1 MSKRSLSFSTMV
13 TTMQVILTYTFLL
26 DVESLTG
33 FCVDNQ
39 CFSVHEN
46 IADFTA
52 AKKVCQDLNGHLLTV
67 RSSASSSAI
76 STLLTDLKGDFW
88 IGLQFNGNCPQSSDL
103 KGYKWITGQE
113 EAHFRNWDKDDAV
126 CPTSEQ
132 CVTVSTDDLKW
143 RERSCTDTVDGF
155 ICEFGFDSGCQP
167 LLSDSQIL
175 TYRTPYG
182 VEGPEL
188 SVLPFGSVA
197 ELNGGTH
204 YICAE
209 NWQISPWTCEVL
221 NGGCEQKCTR
231 VNGKHLCNCSPGYLV
246 DDRNGRSCRSDP
258 CKGSGCEQSCIPH
271 NGSFS
276 CLCEQG
282 FSLDADGKSCKDID
296 DCANE
301 RMCAGAH
308 TMCVN
313 TRGGFHC
320 TCKTGFEMQ
329 KGFCV
334 DIDECA
340 KMPCEHVCINT
351 PGSYNCSC
359 YERHK
364 VSDEDRHKCIL
375 HCPHQEC
382 PALCEKPTTETD
394 GEKRLK
400 NCICPDGYI
409 LDDNYFCVDKDECD
423 MDYCDQHCHNTF
435 GGYTCWCGEGYEL
448 VDGQECVSTEGS
460 GFTTSYSVVT
470 PTVKYTTESPSAV
483 TAGGFLVIGV
493 VCALLALCLLAF
505 HCLKRTR
512 EYSLIGARKSTH
524 MHDLEQITTEN
535 YKPHFNVLSPSQ

>member
-1 MSKRSLSFSTMV
+1 MMSKRSSSTMAAS
-13 TTMQVILTYTFLL
+13 MQVILTLTFLL

-39 CFSVHEN
+39 CFSVHEDM
-46 IADFTA
+46 ADFTA
-52 AKKVCQDLNGHLLTV
+52 ARKVCQDLNGHLLTV
-67 RSSASSSAI
+67 RSSISNSAI

-88 IGLQFNGNCPQSSDL
+88 IGLQFNGNCPQISDL

-113 EAHFRNWDKDDAV
+113 EADFRNWDKNDAV

-143 RERSCTDTVDGF
+143 RERSCTDKVDGF

-167 LLSDSQIL
+167 LSNSQIL

-182 VEGPEL
+182 IEGPEL
-188 SVLPFGSVA
+188 NVLPFGSVA
-197 ELNGGTH
+197 ELNGGTQ
-204 YICAE
+204 YICIG
-209 NWQISPWTCEVL
+209 NWEKSPWTCEVL

-231 VNGKHLCNCSPGYLV
+231 VNGKPVCTCSPGYLV
-246 DDRNGRSCRSDP
+246 DDRNGQSCRLAANDP
-258 CKGSGCEQSCIPH
+258 CKGSGCEQICIPH
-271 NGSFS
+271 NGSFT

-282 FSLDADGKSCKDID
+282 FSLDVDGKSCKDID
-296 DCANE
+296 DCADE
-301 RMCAGAH
+301 RICAGAH

-313 TRGGFHC
+313 THGGFHC
-320 TCKTGFEMQ
+320 TCKKGFEMQ

-340 KMPCEHVCINT
+340 KMPCEHECINT

-375 HCPHQEC
+375 HCPYQEC
-382 PALCEKPTTETD
+382 PAVCDPNEIFQCD
-394 GEKRLK
+394 
-400 NCICPDGYI
+400 CPDGFI
-409 LDDNYFCVDKDECD
+409 IDARGDDRFCVDIDECNNFS
-423 MDYCDQHCHNTF
+423 CDQHCDNSF

-448 VDGQECVSTEGS
+448 VDDYKCVPTEGS
-460 GFTTSYSVVT
+460 GSTPSYSDVT

-483 TAGGFLVIGV
+483 TAGGLLGIIVCV
-493 VCALLALCLLAF
+493 VCVLVALVLLA
-505 HCLKRTR
+505 HRCLKRQS
-512 EYSLIGARKSTH
+512 EHSLIGARKSTDL
-524 MHDLEQITTEN
+524 HDLEQMTTEN
-535 YKPHFNVLSPSQ
+535 YKPTFSEIKK